1 MSVCSTQLIFYPVYI
16 IILYNNYYTAS
27 GTDYQALTMD
37 ATFTSSQSQVC
48 GSIQT
53 WLEMLQIYENNE
65 VFSVS
70 LSDASANPRIRLGA
84 QKTVRIRDTDSKF

>member
-1 MSVCSTQLIFYPVYI
+1 
-16 IILYNNYYTAS
+16 
-27 GTDYQALTMD
+27 MD

-53 WLEMLQIYENNE
+53 LLEMPPIYENNE

-70 LSDASANPRIRLGA
+70 LSDASANPRVRLGT